1 LGDAFSLSIL
11 PAARNVGEPA
21 SSPPKPPTA
30 RLCEGSAIDEDWTP
44 RSRAALASASRL
56 DPRRAGA
63 FCGDAA
69 VRPTRRATR
78 AAPEIQEIE
87 MPLALNRLILYARDV
102 EGTVAFYEKH
112 FGFRRMRMP
121 GDRIVE
127 LVAQSG
133 GANIMVHAAAKGVRT
148 GQVTVKLV
156 FDVEDVAGFCARSAG
171 DGLVF
176 GAEHLADGYS
186 YANAKD
192 PCGNNIQVSS
202 RAFRKAD

>member
-1 LGDAFSLSIL
+1 
-11 PAARNVGEPA
+11 
-21 SSPPKPPTA
+21 
-30 RLCEGSAIDEDWTP
+30 
-44 RSRAALASASRL
+44 
-56 DPRRAGA
+56 
-63 FCGDAA
+63 
-69 VRPTRRATR
+69 
-78 AAPEIQEIE
+78 

-112 FGFRRMRMP
+112 FGFQVLRLP

-127 LVAQSG
+127 LEALSG

-148 GQVTVKLV
+148 RQVTVKLV
-156 FDVEDVAGFCARSAG
+156 FDVEDVSGFCERSARN
-171 DGLVF
+171 GLMF
-176 GAEHLADGYS
+176 SAEHLADGYS

>member
-1 LGDAFSLSIL
+1 
-11 PAARNVGEPA
+11 
-21 SSPPKPPTA
+21 
-30 RLCEGSAIDEDWTP
+30 
-44 RSRAALASASRL
+44 
-56 DPRRAGA
+56 
-63 FCGDAA
+63 
-69 VRPTRRATR
+69 
-78 AAPEIQEIE
+78 
-87 MPLALNRLILYARDV
+87 MPLALNRLVLYARDV

-112 FGFRRMRMP
+112 FGVRVLRLP

-127 LVAQSG
+127 LVARGG

-156 FDVEDVAGFCARSAG
+156 FDVEDVSGFCERSAAN
-171 DGLVF
+171 GLPF
-176 GAEHLADGYS
+176 SAEHLADGYS

>member
-1 LGDAFSLSIL
+1 MN
-11 PAARNVGEPA
+11 RH
-21 SSPPKPPTA
+21 
-30 RLCEGSAIDEDWTP
+30 
-44 RSRAALASASRL
+44 
-56 DPRRAGA
+56 
-63 FCGDAA
+63 
-69 VRPTRRATR
+69 AT
-78 AAPEIQEIE
+78 EIQKTN
-87 MPLALNRLILYARDV
+87 MPLPLNRIVLYARDV
-102 EGTVAFYEKH
+102 EATVTFYEKH
-112 FGFRRMRMP
+112 FGFQVLRLP

-127 LVAQSG
+127 LVAFSG

-156 FDVEDVAGFCARSAG
+156 FDVEDVSGFCQRSAG
-171 DGLVF
+171 NGLIF